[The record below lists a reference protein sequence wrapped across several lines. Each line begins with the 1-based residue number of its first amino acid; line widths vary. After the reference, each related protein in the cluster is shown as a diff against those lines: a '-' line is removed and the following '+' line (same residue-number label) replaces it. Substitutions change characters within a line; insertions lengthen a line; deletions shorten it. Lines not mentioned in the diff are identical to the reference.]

1 MDPFFFVRNEMAD
14 EVRKFVIQEHSC
26 QAEVHWDLMLEQAD
40 VLETYRL
47 DKGPVQLL
55 AETVNA
61 EKIFDHPK
69 KFLTYQGPVN
79 KGAGRVEIVDAGRYK
94 ITNDQNDKIELSL
107 DGRILKGGFVL
118 TLVKDERWIFER
130 RTRKREA

>member
-1 MDPFFFVRNEMAD
+1 MAG

-26 QAEVHWDLMLEQAD
+26 QADVHWDMMFEQAD

-47 DKGPVQLL
+47 DKRPAQLL
-55 AETVNA
+55 AETGNA

-79 KGAGRVEIVDAGRYK
+79 KGKGRVEIVDAGTYK

-118 TLVKDERWIFER
+118 RLVEGERWIFER
-130 RTRKREA
+130 RMCKREA